1 MQIFKDALWLEIN
14 CDAGL
19 KDSIMPET
27 REIIDLDQLDHGR
40 FRSWPFSHDFCITCG
55 ICAASCPAS
64 GIDGFDPRMLV
75 RMVSLGLEDELVEAR
90 WSWICTMCGK
100 CEHVCPMDIS
110 IADVVRKI
118 RSLRERDKVPG
129 VLYKGL
135 KAALETGNNLR
146 LPKEDFIFIIE
157 DVAEEI
163 AEEPGFE
170 GFKAPIDKKGA
181 NLLTTI
187 HNKLVNTHTDDLK
200 HWWKIFHTAK
210 EDWTVTS
217 ENWEGTSWGY
227 FTGDDDAM
235 KIMAGRIVEQM
246 EDLKIKNL
254 LWPE

>member
-1 MQIFKDALWLEIN
+1 MT
-14 CDAGL
+14 
-19 KDSIMPET
+19 ET
-27 REIIDLDQLDHGR
+27 REIIDLDQLDHSR

-55 ICAASCPAS
+55 LCAGSCPAS
-64 GIDGFDPRMLV
+64 GIDGVDPRMIV
-75 RMVSLGLEDELVEAR
+75 RMVSLGLEDELVHAR
-90 WSWICTMCGK
+90 WPWICTMCGK
-100 CEHVCPMDIS
+100 CEHVCPMDIG

-118 RSLRERDKVPG
+118 RSLREREKVPG

-135 KAALETGNNLR
+135 EAALETGNNLR

-181 NLLTTI
+181 NILTTI
-187 HNKLVNTHTDDLK
+187 HNKLVNTHTEDLK
-200 HWWKIFHTAK
+200 HWWKIFHAAK